1 MSPILPSFF
10 LQLNSTKPSLTG
22 EILTQTRTLPPS
34 VQQLKSGLGAGRIS
48 LDRWGSDAAE
58 CLEVGDLG
66 SYGAETE
73 LWTPRLGALVTL
85 LMFPRVAPT
94 SKQQAAHCAALLAC
108 FTSSGGKCT
117 EKCRRLSC
125 PASSS
130 WSCGLLFPRAHLS
143 MSATSSIL

>member
-48 LDRWGSDAAE
+48 LDRWGLDAAE

-85 LMFPRVAPT
+85 QSRLPT
-94 SKQQAAHCAALLAC
+94 VLHSWLA
-108 FTSSGGKCT
+108 SPLQEASVQRSAGG
-117 EKCRRLSC
+117 
-125 PASSS
+125 
-130 WSCGLLFPRAHLS
+130 
-143 MSATSSIL
+143 